1 MIRARGMSA
10 LVAVGLTAAA
20 TALMAVTAAGPAA
33 AESTGTSCAGVAGK
47 SFDTTGWPNQCSM
60 VNDPNITGY
69 GLDRQTWVIDPGV
82 GNFLNRD
89 QLIAHS
95 AGYQR
100 SGFTQQFLWWAP
112 MTQVHPAG
120 NSLWSA
126 CHVPDLR
133 PTLTFCADVNTAPSK
148 TVGQDLQDDT
158 LDAIAYGSDWIALAC
173 GNFHLPV
180 AGATPVPMI
189 RGFKFDDANRN
200 GVQDGGEAGLAG
212 ITFTLSRVAS
222 LVGQPNAVNLGSTTS
237 DSSGNFTFALA
248 GGEGPGTYVVTEQFS
263 SDWPNTSPLT
273 STIVVPE
280 GAGDGS
286 GLPRLTFG
294 DRQEI
299 PPVAVATPQAVDQ
312 DSAEGG
318 HVTLDGSGSYSPT
331 GDPITYQWSGPFGT
345 ASGVSPQ
352 VVLPPG
358 TSQVTL
364 TVSDGIK
371 SSSTNTSITVY
382 PPISAT
388 PIDVSAV
395 EGQAFTVPVAAF
407 TDPDSAGSAD
417 DYLASIDWGDGT
429 PLTAG
434 TITKGGDTFTVTAGH
449 TYADEG
455 NYSPSITITDDD
467 VLYNTATVISTGT
480 VTDALLHATNVDF
493 LSTNPVDHNLAN
505 FTDDNPAGPLSDF
518 SAVIDWGDGS
528 PTTDGVITGPTGG
541 PFAVAGS
548 HTYSTL
554 GFKTITVHI
563 IDIGGSTYTV
573 YDHLLLYA
581 TSGFVVGDLNSAV
594 GTHVTYWGAQWQK
607 LNGLSG
613 GSAPA
618 AFKGYQDSPG
628 GDTTAAAWTTR
639 PGNSSGPPASV
650 PTFMSVIVSSHI
662 SQDGSTISGDAP
674 HVVIV
679 QTDPGYDSNPGH
691 AGMGTVVSVLR

>member
-1 MIRARGMSA
+1 MIRARGRSA

-20 TALMAVTAAGPAA
+20 TVLMAVTATGPAA
-33 AESTGTSCAGVAGK
+33 AESTGTSCAGVAGQV
-47 SFDTTGWPNQCSM
+47 FGAGWPNQCSM
-60 VNDPNITGY
+60 VNDTDFA
-69 GLDRQTWVIDPGV
+69 DRQTWVLDPGA
-82 GNFLNRD
+82 GNFLTRD
-89 QLIAHS
+89 QLIDHA
-95 AGYQR
+95 ADYQR
-100 SGFTQQFLWWAP
+100 YGINQNFLWYAP
-112 MTQVHPAG
+112 MTRIQPAT
-120 NSLWSA
+120 NTSWSA
-126 CHVPDLR
+126 CHLLPA
-133 PTLTFCADVNTAPSK
+133 THASGTFCPGVDTNPPK
-148 TVGQDLQDDT
+148 QIGRDLIQDDT
-158 LDAIAYGSDWIALAC
+158 LDAIAHGSDWIALAC

-180 AGATPVPMI
+180 VGDTPVPMI
-189 RGFKFDDANRN
+189 RGLKFDDANRN

-212 ITFTLSRVAS
+212 ITFTLSRIAS
-222 LVGQPNAVNLGSTTS
+222 LVGQPNAANLGSTTS
-237 DSSGNFTFALA
+237 DSSGNFSFALA
-248 GGEGPGTYVVTEQFS
+248 GDEGPGTYLVTEQFS
-263 SDWPNTSPLT
+263 SDWPNTSPLA

-280 GAGDGS
+280 GAGDGEN
-286 GLPRLTFG
+286 LPRLTFG

-299 PPVAVATPQAVDQ
+299 PPVAVASPRQVDQ

-331 GDPITYQWSGPFGT
+331 GDPITYQWSGPFGS
-345 ASGVSPQ
+345 ASGVNPQ
-352 VVLPPG
+352 LVLPPG

-371 SSSTNTSITVY
+371 SSTTSTTVTVY
-382 PPISAT
+382 PPITAT
-388 PIDVSAV
+388 PVAVSAV
-395 EGQAFTVPVAAF
+395 EGQSFTVPVATF
-407 TDPDSAGSAD
+407 TDPDPAGSAE

-429 PLTAG
+429 PLSAG
-434 TITKGGDTFTVTAGH
+434 TVTKAGDTFTVDAGH
-449 TYADEG
+449 TYAEEG
-455 NYSPSITITDDD
+455 SYSPSVTITDDD
-467 VLYNTATVISTGT
+467 VPYNTATVIPTGT
-480 VTDALLHATNVDF
+480 VTDAPLHATNVDF
-493 LSTNPVDHNLAN
+493 LSTNPVNQNLAN

-563 IDIGGSTYTV
+563 IDIGGSTDTV
-573 YDHLLLYA
+573 CDHLLLYA

-628 GDTTAAAWTTR
+628 GDTSAAAWTTQ

-650 PTFMSVIVSSHI
+650 PTFMAVTVSSHI
-662 SQDGSTISGDAP
+662 SQNGSTISGDAP